1 MTMAKFSREALEAVA
16 RRCSVKKEFL
26 KILRIH
32 HRKYQ
37 SSAWNFIKK
46 RLWFGYFLVNFSK
59 FLKTH
64 LFYRTPQEAVFPA
77 ILQNSGFCNYEV
89 SAAYS

>member
-1 MTMAKFSREALEAVA
+1 MNMAKFSRAALEAVV

-26 KILRIH
+26 KILQIQ

-37 SSAWNFIKK
+37 DQSLFFNNVTV
-46 RLWFGYFLVNFSK
+46 LNFLVNFSK
-59 FLKTH
+59 FFKTS

-89 SAAYS
+89 STAYS